1 MAVKRAIT
9 IAALTLLAGCAS
21 VASSGR
27 SQNANSTKLD
37 DRLTP
42 RNLNNGECGIFVWT
56 ADNAKRF
63 IFFSQADKP
72 TASWWSKD
80 GEIEISRRASDSI
93 SAFDQLPAQNFDIPS
108 GGALK
113 VALFD
118 PEDVDNGTRY
128 KSGAITQTTVDGW
141 EKVIPVIGMSACNL
155 KVVGSEYSLRST
167 RSKFRLPGTAR
178 ME

>member
-1 MAVKRAIT
+1 MAVRSVIS
-9 IAALTLLAGCAS
+9 IAALTLFAGCAS
-21 VASSGR
+21 VANSGKTQT
-27 SQNANSTKLD
+27 SNAAKLD
-37 DRLTP
+37 DRLAP

-56 ADNAKRF
+56 ADIAKRF

-80 GEIEISRRASDSI
+80 GEIEITRRASDGI

-108 GGALK
+108 GGRLK
-113 VALFD
+113 VTLFD

-128 KSGAITQTTVDGW
+128 KSGAITQTTIDGW
-141 EKVIPVIGMSACNL
+141 EKVVPVIGMSACNL

-167 RSKFRLPGTAR
+167 RSKFQLPKTDR